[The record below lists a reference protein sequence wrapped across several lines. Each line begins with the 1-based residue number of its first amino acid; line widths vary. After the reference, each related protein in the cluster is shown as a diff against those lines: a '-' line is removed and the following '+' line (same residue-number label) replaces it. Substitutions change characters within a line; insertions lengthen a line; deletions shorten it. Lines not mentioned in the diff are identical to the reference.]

1 MEQKPFDFWKWSK
14 SRHFDVF
21 LEGMVTYK
29 GQPQR
34 SSIEAETALFEVE
47 FTSKTQFN
55 TRKFHQK
62 TMFYKPWEVAKALRD
77 GAYLGI
83 SKFLIFYVALP
94 WQSQIQ
100 GSAETGLFE
109 GKFTSKT
116 QFKIHRKS

>member
-21 LEGMVTYK
+21 LGGMVTYK

-62 TMFYKPWEVAKALRD
+62 TMFYKPWDVAKALRD
-77 GAYLGI
+77 GADLGI
-83 SKFLIFYVALP
+83 LIYFFCDPTL
-94 WQSQIQ
+94 
-100 GSAETGLFE
+100 AESDTNSSHKGPV
-109 GKFTSKT
+109 
-116 QFKIHRKS
+116 